1 MSGSLIRR
9 KKCPY
14 SEFFWSVFSRIQT
27 EYFVYCI
34 LRLNT
39 SVRMQENTDQRNS
52 KYGHFSHS
60 VIDLWWSKCLNSVKG
75 NDSDTNNVNCYFFEI
90 FLFFLFF
97 FCSCLLWRCLR
108 YLSRFLL
115 NLNMFWFDGG
125 YKKTSMREKCPNT
138 ELFWSVSSCI
148 RTEYRKIRT
157 EKTPYLDT
165 FHAVHIFPANSYLY
179 KVNNR
184 KTRKNC

>member
-14 SEFFWSVFSRIQT
+14 SELFWSVFSRIQT

-90 FLFFLFF
+90 FLVFLFF
-97 FCSCLLWRCLR
+97 FL
-108 YLSRFLL
+108 FLL
-115 NLNMFWFDGG
+115 TLKMSQIFVKIFIKLKHVLVWWRLQKNINAW
-125 YKKTSMREKCPNT
+125 K
-138 ELFWSVSSCI
+138 VSK
-148 RTEYRKIRT
+148 YGAF
-157 EKTPYLDT
+157 L
-165 FHAVHIFPANSYLY
+165 VHIFLY
-179 KVNNR
+179 SDWIQKN
-184 KTRKNC
+184 TDRKNSVFGQFSRSAYISSKQLSVQSQQ